1 MPVFFC
7 GAPTPPLSFFI
18 SFFHPLCPFPF
29 FFAVCRCVLEWC
41 YQTTNKQTGPL
52 EIIGIM
58 FAATGLVLQKGKS
71 RRLQTIPPR
80 LMVRKW
86 LKILIDRSLVLGT
99 VDRPQLH
106 DIVLEYVEAQF
117 TEQECRQAHR
127 EVIKKFREATP
138 AGGWSR
144 LGAGTDLTS
153 YYVVHEIEHHISA
166 AWGKDKTGD
175 KVAVGWCSDLWQGK
189 TDAITSAATLY
200 LGYDKLQ
207 VFAEDAEA
215 KNDHWRAV
223 RQYTAVISAVCVE
236 GGDVN
241 IQQVLC
247 KRMYSELKLCTQDTP
262 EQKFE
267 FETIEIDV
275 VLRLIKCWNKDD
287 LDVLIPRVPFLL
299 ETDAAKNDFQC
310 EYCLKIMLEVIP
322 DMMSGNSKKMFA
334 AIREVTLSQMA
345 KTKALTDPGHINRS
359 KLLEIG
365 YTAILFDGL
374 VADPDFVDA
383 LYGERGCRIEERYA
397 GYDRDTDHVDCN
409 VLFSADPI
417 IASIGDVK
425 ALMFFWGEI
434 DRARAMA
441 RWHINECA
449 ACFATRE
456 VRAELPTIWMAST
469 FMPEACILT
478 GLQSEAHTFV
488 CEANN
493 NCSYDELED
502 SMYDLLAMFT
512 ACTSKKYPKEGTI
525 MNLLPLAWHN
535 KFLWLLSAPQAKLD
549 KLKPEILF
557 EGLPGAKALAC
568 SHFEGTV
575 LEHPHGY
582 TCELALLCWPAL
594 LFERLGLHERA
605 LEFAEQA
612 LETVAGE
619 GGNVASWNHIL
630 AHGVKGRIFLK
641 TDKTA
646 EAVKQFELGIE
657 IAAVRKYAF
666 LEAITLRDLKSA
678 LPQATSKHSA
688 AERRFGTIMKTL
700 AHGSSESK
708 KDIEALVSTIFLAW
722 E

>member
-1 MPVFFC
+1 MV
-7 GAPTPPLSFFI
+7 
-18 SFFHPLCPFPF
+18 
-29 FFAVCRCVLEWC
+29 
-41 YQTTNKQTGPL
+41 
-52 EIIGIM
+52 

-99 VDRPQLH
+99 VDKPQLH

-127 EVIKKFREATP
+127 EVVKKFREATP

-144 LGAGTDLTS
+144 MEAGADLTS

-166 AWGKDKTGD
+166 AWEKDKMED
-175 KVAVGWCSDLWQGK
+175 KVAIGWCSDLWRGQ
-189 TDAITSAATLY
+189 TDAITSAATLH
-200 LGYDKLQ
+200 LGYNKLK

-223 RQYTAVISAVCVE
+223 RQYTAVISALFDE
-236 GGDVN
+236 TGDMSKCS
-241 IQQVLC
+241 VLLH
-247 KRMYSELKLCTQDTP
+247 RMYSELKLCTQDTP
-262 EQKFE
+262 ELKSDFE
-267 FETIEIDV
+267 KIEIDV
-275 VLRLIKCWNKDD
+275 VLRLIKCWNPND
-287 LDVLIPRVPFLL
+287 LDELMLRVPILL
-299 ETDAAKNDFQC
+299 ETDAAKNDFQS
-310 EYCLKIMLEVIP
+310 EFTLKVYLEIVP
-322 DMMSGNSKKMFA
+322 SMMSGDVQKLFQ
-334 AIREVTLSQMA
+334 VTRDSTFRQIE
-345 KTKALTDPGHINRS
+345 KTKLLTEPGHINRS
-359 KLLEIG
+359 KILEVG
-365 YTAILFDGL
+365 FSSLLFDGCT
-374 VADPDFVDA
+374 ADARFVDA
-383 LYGERGCRIEERYA
+383 LYGERGCRIEKPYEA
-397 GYDRDTDHVDCN
+397 YDRDTDHMDMIG
-409 VLFSADPI
+409 LFTIDVIS
-417 IASIGDVK
+417 ASIGDVK
-425 ALMFFWGEI
+425 ALLFFWGEI

-449 ACFATRE
+449 ASFATRD
-456 VRAELPTIWMAST
+456 VTAELPTIWMACT

-478 GLQSEAHTFV
+478 GLQSEAHSAV

-502 SMYDLLAMFT
+502 SLYDLLELHVM
-512 ACTSKKYPKEGTI
+512 CTSTKHPKEEAI

-549 KLKPEILF
+549 KLNPETLF
-557 EGLPGAKALAC
+557 EGLPSAKALAC
-568 SHFEGTV
+568 THFETTILKHV
-575 LEHPHGY
+575 HGY
-582 TCELALLCWPAL
+582 VCELSLLCWPAL

-605 LEFAEQA
+605 LDFAEQA
-612 LETVAGE
+612 LATDVFE
-619 GGNVASWNHIL
+619 GGNPISYNHIL

-657 IAAVRKYAF
+657 IAAARKFAF
-666 LEAITLRDLKSA
+666 LEAIVLRDLKSA
-678 LPQATSKHSA
+678 LPQATSKHLA
-688 AERRFGTIMKTL
+688 AEGRFSTIMKSL

-708 KDIEALVSTIFLAW
+708 KNVEKLVSTLFLTW